1 MKPPYVV
8 DDEGLQEQYD
18 EEESWEE
25 EGFLEGMEEAEGGE
39 MKKKP
44 PFDDGLQDEMD
55 EDIESEFE
63 EQFGDD
69 F

>member
-1 MKPPYVV
+1 MV
-8 DDEGLQEQYD
+8 DDKSLQEQYD

-25 EGFLEGMEEAEGGE
+25 EGFLEGMEEAEGGNA
-39 MKKKP
+39 KKKL
-44 PFDDGLQDEMD
+44 PFDDGLQDEMN